1 MKKVFITTSI
11 LLGLGGLAYGVYN
24 YYIKQYEILENWDYR
39 IVGVRLVSAGV
50 SKVVLELQIEVV
62 NDSSIS
68 IVVTDYYFDIFLNG
82 VKVGVI
88 KNASLN
94 QRLEKNG
101 GKSYFPM
108 LVEINTFE
116 FLKGDVL
123 LGLIDSVKNSTITQ
137 KGYFGLKK
145 GIIKFRNIPFEY
157 TYKLKDF
164 M

>member
-1 MKKVFITTSI
+1 MKKVFI
-11 LLGLGGLAYGVYN
+11 LLGLGGLAYGVYT
-24 YYIKQYEILENWDYR
+24 YYIQQYEILENWDYR
-39 IVGVRLVSAGV
+39 IVGGRIVKLNPLNVEIQV
-50 SKVVLELQIEVV
+50 DVEVT

-68 IVVTDYYFDIFLNG
+68 ISVTDYYFDIFLNG

-94 QRLEKNG
+94 QRLEPNG
-101 GKSYFPM
+101 GKSFFPM
-108 LVEINTFE
+108 NVQIQTAQ

-123 LGLIDSVKNSTITQ
+123 LGLLDSVKNSTLTQ

-145 GIIKFRNIPFEY
+145 GFVKFRNIPFEY